1 MWNRYKPFENNS
13 SLIIYFMA
21 STLENEGFYISIGLF
36 EDNLYEKEKY
46 LREDIYNF
54 LEIEW

>member
-36 EDNLYEKEKY
+36 EDNLNEKEKY
-46 LREDIYNF
+46 FFNNTMCF
-54 LEIEW
+54 MHH